1 MDILFTL
8 LLVYLGW
15 QLHSFYVTWKVM
27 KIVKKLSDRRPVFK
41 DEDGVIETVAE
52 HIQVNVVQEQ
62 GIYLVYDEDKN
73 FICQGPS
80 LGEVAKTFK
89 DRTNN
94 GLGEFRMDDKINC
107 FFNGEHYDHN
117 NINKTITTS

>member
-1 MDILFTL
+1 
-8 LLVYLGW
+8 
-15 QLHSFYVTWKVM
+15 M

>member
-1 MDILFTL
+1 MDILFIL

-15 QLHSFYVTWKVM
+15 QLHSFYITWKVM
-27 KIVKKLSDRRPVFK
+27 NVVKKLVAKQPVFK
-41 DEDGVIETVAE
+41 NEDGVIETVAE
-52 HIQVNVVQEQ
+52 HIQVDVVQEQ

-73 FICQGPS
+73 FICQGS
-80 LGEVAKTFK
+80 TLEEVAKIFR

-94 GLGEFRMDDKINC
+94 GLGEFRMNDKINC

-117 NINKTITTS
+117 KINKTVSKA